1 MIRYSLQ
8 PFTLQALEEHRK
20 MRTAIENMRNED
32 VRGTTSTVEDHT
44 AITSVTKRSFEEK
57 ERTTK
62 RTRIRK
68 DSNDEIENNPFLVS
82 GETSST
88 VSFQDQFSPF
98 LDEKSSND
106 EFEDDEIVTNP
117 KESGVMSLS
126 PQLQN
131 EDSLSHTPNKRKMN
145 DERIVQYLNAMN
157 QSLKYNQ
164 VTVQKPSVWTESLD
178 TYIDNVLKELKDT
191 FKSDIMQTIED
202 KVSPLLRKNIN
213 GLLQYGRYISKSF
226 KEITFG
232 NVSFDWIESHSPA
245 SKLTKS
251 PTNSGIVKVDIRDVR
266 LFDDKEIFHAEVSGP
281 PSPSSDDHAI
291 NDAKKSLH
299 TDILNLIAILLD
311 HLRVP
316 VENATKIKVFS
327 LQVIEYRM
335 TLYLLNMLNDGTFL
349 TSELYS
355 TLLPFSLDAI
365 SKYKG
370 ILYLMAVLHEE
381 ITKQISIMKDF
392 DLAVHHNGKSIVRD
406 VLKIPKGL
414 KELLIIKK

>member
-1 MIRYSLQ
+1 MLHPQ
-8 PFTLQALEEHRK
+8 EHCKVRI
-20 MRTAIENMRNED
+20 AIEDMRNKD
-32 VRGTTSTVEDHT
+32 ATSAIEDHT
-44 AITSVTKRSFEEK
+44 ADTNE
-57 ERTTK
+57 
-62 RTRIRK
+62 
-68 DSNDEIENNPFLVS
+68 NPFLIS
-82 GETSST
+82 G
-88 VSFQDQFSPF
+88 
-98 LDEKSSND
+98 EKSSND

-131 EDSLSHTPNKRKMN
+131 EDSLSHTPNKRRMN
-145 DERIVQYLNAMN
+145 DERIVQYLNSMN

-164 VTVQKPSVWTESLD
+164 VTVQRPSLWTESLD

-191 FKSDIMQTIED
+191 FKS
-202 KVSPLLRKNIN
+202 
-213 GLLQYGRYISKSF
+213 
-226 KEITFG
+226 EILKIKIIVTFG

-245 SKLTKS
+245 SKLAKS
-251 PTNSGIVKVDIRDVR
+251 PTNSGIVKVDISGNFSRR
-266 LFDDKEIFHAEVSGP
+266 GIGP
-281 PSPSSDDHAI
+281 PSPSSGDHAI

-311 HLRVP
+311 HLRVL
-316 VENATKIKVFS
+316 VEDATKVKVFS

-335 TLYLLNMLNDGTFL
+335 TLYSLNMLNDGTFL

>member
-1 MIRYSLQ
+1 MNPHS
-8 PFTLQALEEHRK
+8 
-20 MRTAIENMRNED
+20 
-32 VRGTTSTVEDHT
+32 
-44 AITSVTKRSFEEK
+44 KRPFEEK

-62 RTRIRK
+62 RTRICR
-68 DSNDEIENNPFLVS
+68 DSNENPFLIS
-82 GETSST
+82 G
-88 VSFQDQFSPF
+88 
-98 LDEKSSND
+98 EKSSND

-145 DERIVQYLNAMN
+145 DERIVQYLNSMN

-164 VTVQKPSVWTESLD
+164 VTVQRPSLWTESLD

-191 FKSDIMQTIED
+191 FKS
-202 KVSPLLRKNIN
+202 
-213 GLLQYGRYISKSF
+213 
-226 KEITFG
+226 EILKIKIIVTFG

-251 PTNSGIVKVDIRDVR
+251 PTNSGVR
-266 LFDDKEIFHAEVSGP
+266 LFDDKEIFHAEVSA
-281 PSPSSDDHAI
+281 HHRHHQVI
-291 NDAKKSLH
+291 MLLTMQKSLYTH
-299 TDILNLIAILLD
+299 NLIAILLD
-311 HLRVP
+311 HLRVL
-316 VENATKIKVFS
+316 VEDATKVKVFS

-335 TLYLLNMLNDGTFL
+335 TLYSLNMLNDGTFL

-392 DLAVHHNGKSIVRD
+392 DLAVHHNGKSIV
-406 VLKIPKGL
+406 
-414 KELLIIKK
+414 

>member
-1 MIRYSLQ
+1 
-8 PFTLQALEEHRK
+8 
-20 MRTAIENMRNED
+20 MRNED

-213 GLLQYGRYISKSF
+213 GLLQYV
-226 KEITFG
+226 TFG